1 MTQDMP
7 IEQNMGISLT
17 TKMNKKEILNFA
29 KVFFIV
35 DLCIIIYVLLAYDK
49 IWVLN
54 TQVAFLGSLFVT
66 LASYFSYQRNIKNRL
81 SNFDSSDEKKI
92 LDDRDKVDEIDDP
105 FDLYSEDVEPIA
117 EEDLTPEK
125 IKEIIK
131 EEKSKVK
138 KNSLKNTVF
147 SAGGFISIYRIFG
160 YGFLIFG
167 FFALNN
173 NKIFLPI
180 PFLVGL
186 AIVPIS
192 VLLAKFTLRLME
204 DQ

>member
-1 MTQDMP
+1 MIQDMP
-7 IEQNMGISLT
+7 IEQNMGTSLT

-29 KVFFIV
+29 KVFIIV
-35 DLCIIIYVLLAYDK
+35 DLCIIIYAIIAYDK

-54 TQVAFLGSLFVT
+54 TQVAFLGSLLVT

-81 SNFDSSDEKKI
+81 SNFDSSSEKKI
-92 LDDRDKVDEIDDP
+92 LDDKDKVDEIDDP

-117 EEDLTPEK
+117 EEDLSPEK
-125 IKEIIK
+125 IKEIIQ

-138 KNSLKNTVF
+138 KNSLKNTLF
-147 SAGGFISIYRIFG
+147 SASGFISIYRILG

-192 VLLAKFTLRLME
+192 VLLAKFTLKLME

>member
-1 MTQDMP
+1 
-7 IEQNMGISLT
+7 
-17 TKMNKKEILNFA
+17 MNKKEILNFA
-29 KVFFIV
+29 KVFIIV
-35 DLCIIIYVLLAYDK
+35 DLCIIIYAIIAYDK

-54 TQVAFLGSLFVT
+54 TQVAFFGSLFVT

-81 SNFDSSDEKKI
+81 SNFDSSNEKKI

-125 IKEIIK
+125 IKEIIQ

-138 KNSLKNTVF
+138 KNSLKNTFF
-147 SAGGFISIYRIFG
+147 SASGFISIYRIFG

>member
-29 KVFFIV
+29 KVFIIV
-35 DLCIIIYVLLAYDK
+35 DLCIIVYAIIAYDK

-54 TQVAFLGSLFVT
+54 TQVAFFGSLFVT

-81 SNFDSSDEKKI
+81 SNFDSSNEKKI

-125 IKEIIK
+125 IKEIIQ

-138 KNSLKNTVF
+138 KNSLKNTFF
-147 SAGGFISIYRIFG
+147 SASGFISIYRIFG

>member
-1 MTQDMP
+1 MIQDMLT
-7 IEQNMGISLT
+7 EQNMVIKHTT
-17 TKMNKKEILNFA
+17 TKMSNIFSFV

-35 DLCIIIYVLLAYDK
+35 DLCIIIYSVLFQNLN
-49 IWVLN
+49 WLLN

-66 LASYFSYQRNIKNRL
+66 LASFLSYRRNITNRL
-81 SNFDSSDEKKI
+81 SNYETNENELK

-105 FDLYSEDVEPIA
+105 FDLYSEDPEPVR

-125 IKEIIK
+125 IKEIIQ

-138 KNSLKNTVF
+138 KNSIKNTIF
-147 SAGGFISIYRIFG
+147 ATGGFVSVYRIAG
-160 YGFLIFG
+160 YVALVVG

-180 PFLVGL
+180 PFLLGL

-192 VLLAKFTLRLME
+192 VLVAKVTLKLEE